1 MKPVHLLWPCSLVLA
16 AWAGYCWQPRPSAEV
31 QAAAR
36 HRPLAVTPLALDAD
50 SSQAEAS
57 TPEVFDPARRPNFV
71 FTGAYGAGRRAVVAN
86 MLEHNNLEA
95 ASGQAQMAFTGLDE
109 AGRRTALA
117 EVLQFTN
124 TRAREASLSVLTAE
138 WAAQDPKGAFAAIAA
153 VEDPQIRGEALQALW
168 TNLLQVD
175 PESASRYFTDEQA
188 PPDWM
193 VVLDELRP
201 GPQDDYPDI
210 AAAVDFVLRLEA
222 LPPEHI
228 PEALHWLSLE
238 RWGSV
243 EEAIDLWERATAQMV
258 GHPQGE
264 GYMTHLLPGYLA
276 AYLEHPADTLAL
288 RQWALELPDPLRRA
302 QALVALADGW
312 IAENPAE
319 ALAATGSLP
328 EGLREPVHGALFS
341 HLMQSDPDAAQIY
354 FDQLPGEAREH
365 VLATSASTWAR
376 TLDTQSLLELA
387 DQITSPLVY
396 REVLEAALSQAPSEA
411 TLWRLAFSYEDG
423 SSAHFDPSP
432 FFSRIDQLSAA
443 FGYRQAFL
451 ERVYTAWAYGGD
463 VPWSDIQQTLI
474 RDPHLDAAQKAALA
488 ETLPGAIESAKETR
502 ASYQRQFNP

>member
-1 MKPVHLLWPCSLVLA
+1 
-16 AWAGYCWQPRPSAEV
+16 
-31 QAAAR
+31 
-36 HRPLAVTPLALDAD
+36 
-50 SSQAEAS
+50 
-57 TPEVFDPARRPNFV
+57 VFS
-71 FTGAYGAGRRAVVAN
+71 GAYDAGRRAVVAN
-86 MLEHNNLEA
+86 MLEHNNLKA

-138 WAAQDPKGAFAAIAA
+138 WAAQDPEGAFAAIAA

-168 TNLLQVD
+168 TNLLQID
-175 PESASRYFTDEQA
+175 PESATRYFTDEQA

-193 VVLDELRP
+193 VVLGELRF
-201 GPQDDYPDI
+201 GPQGDHRNT
-210 AAAVDFVLRLEA
+210 AATLNLLLQHDA
-222 LPPEHI
+222 LTPEQL
-228 PEALHWLSLE
+228 PMALDLLSLG
-238 RWGSV
+238 RWGSA
-243 EEAIDLWERATAQMV
+243 EEAIDLWERATAQV
-258 GHPQGE
+258 IGHPQGE

-365 VLATSASTWAR
+365 VLATSAPAWAR
-376 TLDTQSLLELA
+376 TFGTSSLLELA
-387 DQITSPLVY
+387 DQIGSPLVY
-396 REVLEAALSQAPSEA
+396 QEVLEAALDQARSEA
-411 TLWRLAFSYEDG
+411 TPWRLYFDDADE
-423 SSAHFDPSP
+423 SSAHFDPTP

-443 FGYRQAFL
+443 MGYRQAFL

-463 VPWSDIQQTLI
+463 VPWSDIQQALI
-474 RDPHLDAAQKAALA
+474 RDPHFDAAQKAALS
-488 ETLPGAIESAKETR
+488 ETLPKAIESTKE
-502 ASYQRQFNP
+502 AHAWHQRRSKP